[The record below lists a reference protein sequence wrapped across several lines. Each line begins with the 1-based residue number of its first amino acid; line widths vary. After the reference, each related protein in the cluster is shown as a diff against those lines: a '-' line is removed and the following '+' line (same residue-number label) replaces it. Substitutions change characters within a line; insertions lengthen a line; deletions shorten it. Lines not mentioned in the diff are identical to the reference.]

1 MTQLDTAP
9 TTSPTSGPMTAERAV
24 AVVTAF
30 FDRYRERDVVAMTDL
45 CTDNADFS
53 YTPFEVWAKQRVVR
67 GDGKVRTIGR
77 VIWSGL
83 INAFPDLGNTI
94 FDIDGNDNGDV
105 VVACDITG
113 TQQSAWGFIAP
124 QGKYFAEPHL
134 FILHVDEDGLIDTIK
149 AYWDNAGVNRQ
160 LGHFEVD

>member
-1 MTQLDTAP
+1 MTQLDTA
-9 TTSPTSGPMTAERAV
+9 TGTRSARAV
-24 AVVTAF
+24 AVVNEF
-30 FDRYRERDVVAMTDL
+30 FDRYRAHDVVGMVDL
-45 CTDNADFS
+45 TTDNAAFS

-83 INAFPDLGNTI
+83 INAFPDLGNVI
-94 FDIDGNDNGDV
+94 FDIDGNDDGDV
-105 VVACDITG
+105 LVACDITG
-113 TQQSAWGFIAP
+113 TQQSPWGFIEP
-124 QGKYFAEPHL
+124 KGHYFAEPHL
-134 FILHVDEDGLIDTIK
+134 FILHVNEEGLIDSIG

>member
-1 MTQLDTAP
+1 
-9 TTSPTSGPMTAERAV
+9 MTATTTQSAV
-24 AVVTAF
+24 EVVTEF
-30 FDRYRERDVVAMTDL
+30 FDRYRAHDVPGMSDL
-45 CTDNADFS
+45 CTDNADFD
-53 YTPFEVWAKQRVVR
+53 YIPFEVWAKQRVVR
-67 GDGKVRTIGR
+67 GEGKVRTIGR

-94 FDIDGNDNGDV
+94 FHIDGNDNGDV

-113 TQQSAWGFIAP
+113 TQKSAWGFISP
-124 QGKYFAEPHL
+124 KGQYFAEPHL
-134 FILHVDEDGLIDTIK
+134 FILHVNDEGLIDRIR